1 MKVGNTVRTA
11 ISLPGIPLGATGT
24 VKETGRLFVLVSF
37 EDGREGYYSRRQ
49 LTSVVQCA
57 CRGDGGIEETIP
69 FGISDLRV
77 PRGTHSCL
85 LPSSESATLDGTA
98 RFAAAGLQS
107 GETVICGVPRRWQSA
122 FLVRLRQLGV
132 PANCEACRQ
141 SLVIMVPSR
150 FYLSA
155 SQFTGQGQLERT
167 TSALTAACGGNPRG
181 ARAFAHV
188 GDRPDLSGWWEYEE
202 GITQAL
208 RDTGVAALCVY
219 DRIGWGTEAWHRAI
233 ELHDYVVRDDHIS
246 HGGLAVAQ

>member
-11 ISLPGIPLGATGT
+11 IPLPAIPLGATGT
-24 VKETGRLFVLVSF
+24 VKEVGRLFVLVSF

-49 LTSVVQCA
+49 LTSVAQCA
-57 CRGDGGIEETIP
+57 CRGDERIEETIP
-69 FGISDLRV
+69 FGLSDLRV

-85 LPSSESATLDGTA
+85 LPSNERASLDGTA

-122 FLVRLRQLGV
+122 FLVRLGQLGV

-141 SLVIMVPSR
+141 SLVIMAPSR

-167 TSALTAACGGNPRG
+167 TSSLSAACGANPKGGRV
-181 ARAFAHV
+181 FAYVAGH
-188 GDRPDLSGWWEYEE
+188 PDLTGWWEYEE
-202 GITQAL
+202 QITPVL
-208 RDTGVAALCVY
+208 RDTGITALCVY
-219 DRIGWGTEAWHRAI
+219 DRIGWGTESWRRAI
-233 ELHDYVVRDDHIS
+233 ELHHYVVRDDHVS
-246 HGGLAVAQ
+246 RGGLAATQ